1 MAKLFMVRVRPDY
14 RWRMAR
20 VAGREFSKA
29 PEVLNEAYVN
39 DEMRASDLLVIEP
52 AAGETEPVKKPS
64 SRRTSKKAPS
74 RRTSKKAP
82 KAPPEGGDG

>member
-1 MAKLFMVRVRPDY
+1 MAKLFSVCVRPDY
-14 RWRMAR
+14 RWRKAR

-29 PEVLNEAYVN
+29 PEVLNEAYID
-39 DEMRASDLLVIEP
+39 DEMSASDLLVIEP
-52 AAGETEPVKKPS
+52 TGETEPVGETEPAKKPV
-64 SRRTSKKAPS
+64 P

>member
-1 MAKLFMVRVRPDY
+1 MAKLYTVGVRPDY
-14 RWRMAR
+14 RWRKAR

-29 PEVLNEAYVN
+29 PEVLNEAYID

-52 AAGETEPVKKPS
+52 AGETEPTKKPV
-64 SRRTSKKAPS
+64 S

-82 KAPPEGGDG
+82 KAPPEGSDG